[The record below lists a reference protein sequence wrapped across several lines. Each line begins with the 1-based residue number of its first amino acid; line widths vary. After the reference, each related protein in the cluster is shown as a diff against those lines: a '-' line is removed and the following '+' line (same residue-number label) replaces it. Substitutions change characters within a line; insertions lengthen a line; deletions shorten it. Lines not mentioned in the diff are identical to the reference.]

1 MPMLWKYYLLSLII
15 CSFSGNLFAQN
26 GKDSLIGKY
35 IPRSIPD
42 ELPPPVNEPSS
53 ARVSKFLVGEI
64 IIEGNTRTR
73 PNILHRELPFRS
85 GDSVTLTE
93 LVSSF
98 EIARQQ
104 LMNTRLFNEV
114 VVALRSFRGR
124 IVDVNISV
132 KERWYLFPL
141 PYVKFV
147 DRNLTEWAN
156 QKFSTDRLNYGFKL
170 THYNFTGRN
179 DKFKLWLITGY
190 TKSAQFSYEQPYAD
204 KSMKHGFR
212 IGFSYSQNR
221 EVNYATNR
229 NHQVF
234 LDSSSGIKNFYGNI
248 DYTYRPGLR
257 TFHTVSLGYR
267 YMKVDPEII
276 NLNPHFL
283 APGKSL
289 LKQPELSYKIRYI
302 NTDYVAYPLTGWM
315 GEASLTQAGIK
326 KELNMTQLTANYIQ
340 SWPLGSNYYFHTQ
353 GYGTLR
359 VPFNQPFINSN
370 FLGYGDFYLRGL
382 ENYVIDGV
390 AGILWRNTVRKK
402 LVSFSVPTF
411 LKSKSHSHVPFT
423 IFAKAYA
430 DLGYSH
436 NKMFDHNTLTNKML
450 YSSGFGIDIL
460 TFYDFVIRVDYSFNQ
475 MGESGMFFHFSNE
488 F

>member
-1 MPMLWKYYLLSLII
+1 
-15 CSFSGNLFAQN
+15 
-26 GKDSLIGKY
+26 
-35 IPRSIPD
+35 
-42 ELPPPVNEPSS
+42 

-190 TKSAQFSYEQPYAD
+190 TKSAQFSYE
-204 KSMKHGFR
+204 
-212 IGFSYSQNR
+212 
-221 EVNYATNR
+221 
-229 NHQVF
+229 
-234 LDSSSGIKNFYGNI
+234 
-248 DYTYRPGLR
+248 
-257 TFHTVSLGYR
+257 
-267 YMKVDPEII
+267 
-276 NLNPHFL
+276 
-283 APGKSL
+283 
-289 LKQPELSYKIRYI
+289 
-302 NTDYVAYPLTGWM
+302 
-315 GEASLTQAGIK
+315 
-326 KELNMTQLTANYIQ
+326 
-340 SWPLGSNYYFHTQ
+340 
-353 GYGTLR
+353 
-359 VPFNQPFINSN
+359 
-370 FLGYGDFYLRGL
+370 
-382 ENYVIDGV
+382 
-390 AGILWRNTVRKK
+390 
-402 LVSFSVPTF
+402 
-411 LKSKSHSHVPFT
+411 
-423 IFAKAYA
+423 
-430 DLGYSH
+430 
-436 NKMFDHNTLTNKML
+436 
-450 YSSGFGIDIL
+450 
-460 TFYDFVIRVDYSFNQ
+460 
-475 MGESGMFFHFSNE
+475 
-488 F
+488 